1 MVRSMRYK
9 QIERLRNKDDVLKR
23 RVNRRRECNNKTVKH
38 INNGLVSTL
47 TRVERKIRDAFDN
60 VPSGKQSSTS

>member
-23 RVNRRRECNNKTVKH
+23 RVNRRRERNNKTVQH

-47 TRVERKIRDAFDN
+47 SRVERKIRDAFDG
-60 VPSGKQSSTS
+60 VPSGK

>member
-23 RVNRRRECNNKTVKH
+23 RVNRRRERNNKTVKH

-47 TRVERKIRDAFDN
+47 SRVERKIRDAFDG
-60 VPSGKQSSTS
+60 VPSGK

>member
-9 QIERLRNKDDVLKR
+9 QIERLRNKGDVLKR
-23 RVNRRRECNNKTVKH
+23 RVNRRRERNNKTVKH

-47 TRVERKIRDAFDN
+47 SRVERKIRDAFDG
-60 VPSGKQSSTS
+60 VPSGK

>member
-23 RVNRRRECNNKTVKH
+23 RVNRRRERNNKKVKH

-47 TRVERKIRDAFDN
+47 TRVERKIRNAFDG
-60 VPSGKQSSTS
+60 VPSGKQSSAS

>member
-9 QIERLRNKDDVLKR
+9 QIERLHNKGDVLKR
-23 RVNRRRECNNKTVKH
+23 RVNRRRERNNKTVKH

-47 TRVERKIRDAFDN
+47 TRVERKIRNAFDG
-60 VPSGKQSSTS
+60 VPSGK